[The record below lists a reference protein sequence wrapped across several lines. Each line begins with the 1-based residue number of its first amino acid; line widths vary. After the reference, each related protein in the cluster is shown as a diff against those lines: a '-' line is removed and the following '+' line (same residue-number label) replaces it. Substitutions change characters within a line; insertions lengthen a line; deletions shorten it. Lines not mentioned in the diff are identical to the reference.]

1 MTTTSDDLDAL
12 AWQLYRA
19 VERVLD
25 DADAAPGLAE
35 RLSRRLREELQAAD
49 RQARLSHQLTLQ
61 VLA

>member
-25 DADAAPGLAE
+25 DADAADE
-35 RLSRRLREELQAAD
+35 RPDWPDAGCRQLFHELVGRLVDREVFRKRRVQ
-49 RQARLSHQLTLQ
+49 
-61 VLA
+61 